1 MIYKSYKKGI
11 DDDNDTYT
19 KSRIDDRNALSRNS
33 SSKGSNSSERK
44 SKLHDDKKERNGR
57 KMTIHWKWTQFFYI
71 HNLGSTIKVTQ
82 LASHTYNCV
91 HGYIFADIF
100 QRRSFFTCQQAIYI
114 MLLFPPHIHAKWR
127 SICTTRHQKNSS
139 IRVTDTKRCH

>member
-57 KMTIHWKWTQFFYI
+57 KMTIH
-71 HNLGSTIKVTQ
+71 
-82 LASHTYNCV
+82 
-91 HGYIFADIF
+91 
-100 QRRSFFTCQQAIYI
+100 
-114 MLLFPPHIHAKWR
+114 
-127 SICTTRHQKNSS
+127 
-139 IRVTDTKRCH
+139 